1 MRFQGLVALMVVGTL
16 TLLAPAAQAV
26 AGQRAMD
33 DRGQLIQPQDGA
45 RKVVAISTFAADTL
59 VALGV
64 APAGASTF
72 GDRPTPDFLGPLMER
87 VPSLGQRASTN
98 LELLSALQPDL
109 ILAIRRYTEPSAQKF
124 SALAP
129 FYAFDVI
136 SHDDSLRA
144 VAGIATALGKAAAG
158 QALNANFEALVDD
171 FGRRAP
177 GGISAVLLAGSGE
190 APFAYY
196 DHFLTTNLLG
206 RLQATNSIGP
216 SPTPEQPVPF
226 GYQLSLEQ
234 LLALNPDV
242 IFMFASSTRHAYAA
256 NPVWPYLK
264 AVQQGRVYEVG
275 LHWKEGGG
283 PIAREYILREMAW
296 RLYPEAF
303 SQPPLPASLASR
315 LFQ

>member
-1 MRFQGLVALMVVGTL
+1 
-16 TLLAPAAQAV
+16 
-26 AGQRAMD
+26 MD
-33 DRGQLIQPQDGA
+33 G
-45 RKVVAISTFAADTL
+45 
-59 VALGV
+59 
-64 APAGASTF
+64 
-72 GDRPTPDFLGPLMER
+72 

-98 LELLSALQPDL
+98 LEQLSALQPDL

-124 SALAP
+124 SAMAP

-136 SHDDSLRA
+136 GYDDSLRA
-144 VAGIATALGKAAAG
+144 VAGIAGALGRAEQG
-158 QALNANFEALVDD
+158 QALNESFEALVDD
-171 FGRRAP
+171 YGRRAP
-177 GGISAVLLAGSGE
+177 GGVSAVLLAGSGE

-196 DHFLTTNLLG
+196 DHFLSTDLLT
-206 RLQATNSIGP
+206 RLKASNSIGP

-242 IFMFASSTRHAYAA
+242 IFMFASGTRHAYAA

-283 PIAREYILREMAW
+283 PIAREYIVREMAW
-296 RLYPEAF
+296 RLYPETFA
-303 SQPPLPASLASR
+303 QPVLPESVASR

>member
-1 MRFQGLVALMVVGTL
+1 MHTKGWWASLFGLAVLWTAMALADT
-16 TLLAPAAQAV
+16 
-26 AGQRAMD
+26 D
-33 DRGQLIQPQDGA
+33 DRGTVIVPQQGA
-45 RKVVAISTFAADTL
+45 QRVVAISTFAADTL

-72 GDRPTPDFLGPLMER
+72 GDRPVADFLGPLMQG

-98 LELLSALQPDL
+98 LEQLSALQPDL
-109 ILAIRRYTEPSAQKF
+109 ILAIRRYTEPNAQKF

-129 FYAFDVI
+129 YYAFDVI

-144 VAGIATALGKAAAG
+144 VAGIATAVGKAAEG
-158 QALNANFEALVDD
+158 QALNAAFETLVADY
-171 FGRRAP
+171 GRRAP
-177 GGISAVLLAGSGE
+177 GGVSAVLLAGSGE

-196 DHFLTTNLLG
+196 DHFLTTDLLQ
-206 RLQATNSIGP
+206 RLKATNSIGP
-216 SPTPEQPVPF
+216 SPTPGQPIPF

-242 IFMFASSTRHAYAA
+242 IFMFDSGTRHAYAA
-256 NPVWPYLK
+256 NPIWPYLK

-296 RLYPEAF
+296 RLYPDTFA
-303 SQPPLPASLASR
+303 QPKLPASLASR
-315 LFQ
+315 PVQ